1 MSFIAEAYL
10 EPNGICTMKL
20 FSENS
25 SAVNSFRKKDSSQMS
40 YWVLNTPLIGQGQIP
55 YY

>member
-10 EPNGICTMKL
+10 EPNRISTMKL

-25 SAVNSFRKKDSSQMS
+25 SAVNSFRKNNSSQMFD
-40 YWVLNTPLIGQGQIP
+40 WVLNTPLIGQCQIP